1 MNCSDKIAKTIDS
14 CRFCWMCRHVCPI
27 GNQTGKEINTARGR
41 ALVLSML
48 LRGKAM
54 TPEIA
59 AAVYECSLC
68 GACVEQC
75 ATGWDPRLF
84 TKAARTEAAVAGMAP
99 DRVQAMVDGLEN
111 QGNPFGYS
119 KDAKDV
125 TLIAAVKDL
134 PKKAEI
140 LLFIGCAAT
149 YQTPRTAVAAINLL
163 KKAGVNFTV
172 LREEP
177 CCGLAKGDLL
187 GPVEE
192 VRQHL
197 LAVTEAIHQT
207 GAKRLVALCPSCAK
221 TFKREYQEFNVGLQ
235 PEIKTIT
242 SYLAELVREG
252 KLTPKPLTD
261 VSATFHDPCR
271 LARDLEET
279 EPSRQLLHSMGIAM
293 REMYFHGRKTRCCG
307 GGLLH
312 EYQPELTAQTAA
324 ARWQEAAATG
334 AELLVTA
341 CPSCQQVM
349 KAAKPDKMQLL
360 DIVDLMWKTCKE
372 E

>member
-1 MNCSDKIAKTIDS
+1 MNCSDKIGKTIDS

-41 ALVLSML
+41 ALILSTL
-48 LRGKAM
+48 LRGKPL

-75 ATGWDPRLF
+75 VTGWDPRLF
-84 TKAARTEAAVAGMAP
+84 TKAARTEAAVAGMLP
-99 DRVQAMVDGLEN
+99 DRVMAMLEGLDSE
-111 QGNPFGYS
+111 GNPFGYPQNEQAS
-119 KDAKDV
+119 FLKEA
-125 TLIAAVKDL
+125 IAAL
-134 PKKAEI
+134 PPKAEV
-140 LLFIGCAAT
+140 LLFIGCVAT
-149 YQTPRTAVAAINLL
+149 YQTPQTAVAAINLL
-163 KKAGVNFTV
+163 QKAGVDFTV

-177 CCGLAKGDLL
+177 CCGMAKGDLL

-192 VRQHL
+192 VRQQL

-221 TFKREYQEFNVGLQ
+221 TFKREYQEFNIGLQ
-235 PEIKTIT
+235 LEIKTIT

-252 KLTPKPLTD
+252 KLTPKSLTD

-271 LARDLEET
+271 LSRDLEET
-279 EPSRQLLHSMGIAM
+279 EPSRELLKSMGIAM

-334 AELLVTA
+334 AGLLVTT

-349 KAAKPDKMQLL
+349 NAVKPEGMQLL
-360 DIVDLMWKTCKE
+360 DLVDLLWQACKE
-372 E
+372 G